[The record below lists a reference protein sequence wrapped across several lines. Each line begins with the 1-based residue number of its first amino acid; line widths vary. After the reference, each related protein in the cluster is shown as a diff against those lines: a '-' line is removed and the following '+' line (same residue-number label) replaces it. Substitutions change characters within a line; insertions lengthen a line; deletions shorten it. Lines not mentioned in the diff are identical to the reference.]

1 MMICAQVIGNDAVIT
16 FSGTF
21 GAFELNTMLP
31 VTAYNLLQAVDLLTS
46 AVTVFDQ
53 RCIIGLEADKAKC
66 ESNIEQ
72 SLAMCTALA
81 PVLGYDRAAE
91 IAKDAYQSGR
101 TVREVALEK
110 SGLSRDELEKLLDPR
125 TQTGSQ

>member
-1 MMICAQVIGNDAVIT
+1 
-16 FSGTF
+16 
-21 GAFELNTMLP
+21 
-31 VTAYNLLQAVDLLTS
+31 
-46 AVTVFDQ
+46 
-53 RCIIGLEADKAKC
+53 
-66 ESNIEQ
+66 
-72 SLAMCTALA
+72 MCTALA